1 MRAHAILV
9 AVSHATLL
17 ATVAVLGVRPANK
30 SFATLTL
37 AVVSDYTLYLG
48 DQSLLGARMA
58 VWEANNST
66 SVLRDATLQL
76 RRITVASGDTQIAA
90 AYDDAVWL
98 CDTIKPAFVI
108 SGMPLST
115 KRIYPLFYRFK
126 LSMQQRFV
134 GMAAI
139 FRYFGWSKI
148 AALYASSGVYPG
160 AVAVAISYFPSQG
173 INIVSSIKVATYNK
187 AVSDLYYPQIA
198 DSFVFLKANGLR
210 IILCLVQ
217 SIFTVDMVMAANRTG
232 RIGPDYV
239 WAMYSTMIN
248 DASLQSRWG
257 KSKESKVE
265 GAIFISP
272 PTGPFFSDP
281 YFQAWRPRFQSMV
294 SWTLSNDLASYTEI
308 SATQTDPTKQN
319 YPSSFFYDD
328 PGTNSSPA
336 LATMI
341 GYDSITKL
349 VIAFEQLLED
359 TGSTA
364 QDLANGLLTSN
375 LTLARLLAPF
385 DGLHSLSGFS
395 RFTANG
401 DPGVSP
407 FVVMQHRGNKLD
419 SDTIA
424 TGTVTIPEASCEGT
438 FTPNV
443 SAFFWNGNRSFN
455 DVPIDYPKSA
465 EDFVDLDQPLVQLGL
480 TVAAITCLICLGS
493 AAYLQI
499 YRLAP
504 NTVSTTGCESKS
516 LHLFAL
522 VNLLGTKYSRII
534 ERINQSHILGL
545 VVTLVVIVMSPLTV
559 ESALMPLQSAAVY
572 DAQTDTTVYTC
583 VIAASR
589 SSALVSIT
597 PCAIHLL
604 CIGVLVLSF
613 ANRNIMS
620 SINDSIECATT
631 AIFLVLISAIASLI
645 TSSSRNTITQF
656 ATQIVAAAVGGIIGF
671 ILILWPY
678 IWRFFL
684 PRIAKHSSMLKHR
697 HHRSRTRSARVNT
710 ETRAMDPIV
719 MGEIMR
725 HKVHMT
731 LAATVLEKRL
741 FGRWR
746 CAIVTIF
753 SAPLSILRIET
764 RDGSQIE
771 YIPLSAILSLM
782 LCFSDKIKLAQVKKR
797 RPVE

>member
-1 MRAHAILV
+1 
-9 AVSHATLL
+9 
-17 ATVAVLGVRPANK
+17 
-30 SFATLTL
+30 
-37 AVVSDYTLYLG
+37 
-48 DQSLLGARMA
+48 
-58 VWEANNST
+58 
-66 SVLRDATLQL
+66 
-76 RRITVASGDTQIAA
+76 
-90 AYDDAVWL
+90 
-98 CDTIKPAFVI
+98 
-108 SGMPLST
+108 
-115 KRIYPLFYRFK
+115 
-126 LSMQQRFV
+126 MQQRFV

-232 RIGPDYV
+232 RIGPDYD
-239 WAMYSTMIN
+239 T
-248 DASLQSRWG
+248 
-257 KSKESKVE
+257 KVDPMLLR

-443 SAFFWNGNRSFN
+443 SAFFW
-455 DVPIDYPKSA
+455 
-465 EDFVDLDQPLVQLGL
+465 FV
-480 TVAAITCLICLGS
+480 
-493 AAYLQI
+493 
-499 YRLAP
+499 R
-504 NTVSTTGCESKS
+504 GCEK
-516 LHLFAL
+516 
-522 VNLLGTKYSRII
+522 
-534 ERINQSHILGL
+534 
-545 VVTLVVIVMSPLTV
+545 
-559 ESALMPLQSAAVY
+559 
-572 DAQTDTTVYTC
+572 
-583 VIAASR
+583 
-589 SSALVSIT
+589 T
-597 PCAIHLL
+597 PA
-604 CIGVLVLSF
+604 
-613 ANRNIMS
+613 
-620 SINDSIECATT
+620 
-631 AIFLVLISAIASLI
+631 
-645 TSSSRNTITQF
+645 
-656 ATQIVAAAVGGIIGF
+656 
-671 ILILWPY
+671 
-678 IWRFFL
+678 
-684 PRIAKHSSMLKHR
+684 
-697 HHRSRTRSARVNT
+697 
-710 ETRAMDPIV
+710 
-719 MGEIMR
+719 
-725 HKVHMT
+725 
-731 LAATVLEKRL
+731 
-741 FGRWR
+741 
-746 CAIVTIF
+746 
-753 SAPLSILRIET
+753 
-764 RDGSQIE
+764 
-771 YIPLSAILSLM
+771 
-782 LCFSDKIKLAQVKKR
+782 
-797 RPVE
+797 